1 MRKSTPN
8 PRRKPKQP
16 RALAT
21 RAAIF
26 EAAAQILEREGET
39 RFNTNRIAERAG
51 VSVGT
56 LYQYFPDKN
65 AILVQMARAEM
76 AAVEAEAD
84 GAQRHADPLRRSVRR
99 LINAFEGR
107 PATRRAAVKAVVT
120 HESAQTLGRS
130 IDVAASFLPRID
142 GATRLDRFVTSRAV
156 VGAVRA
162 AVLEGHPDLYTQA
175 FEDAVVNLVNA
186 YNKTLRRR
194 RKAS

>member
-1 MRKSTPN
+1 MSKRPAT

-16 RALAT
+16 RAIAT
-21 RAAIF
+21 HEAIF
-26 EAAAQILEREGET
+26 EAAAQILEREGEAA
-39 RFNTNRIAERAG
+39 FNTNRIAERAG

-76 AAVEAEAD
+76 AALEAD
-84 GAQRHADPLRRSVRR
+84 GAKRHPDPLRRSLRR
-99 LINAFEGR
+99 LIHAFDGR
-107 PATRRAAVKAVVT
+107 PATRRAAVKAVVA

-130 IDVAASFLPRID
+130 IDLTASFLPRID
-142 GATRLDRFVTSRAV
+142 GATRLDTFVASRAV

-186 YNKTLRRR
+186 YTKTLRRR

>member
-1 MRKSTPN
+1 MSKRPAT

-26 EAAAQILEREGET
+26 EAAAQILEREGEAA
-39 RFNTNRIAERAG
+39 FNTNRIAERAG

-56 LYQYFPDKN
+56 LYQYFPDKQ

-76 AAVEAEAD
+76 DALEAD
-84 GAQRHADPLRRSVRR
+84 SAKRHTDPLRRSVRR
-99 LINAFEGR
+99 LIHAFDGR
-107 PATRRAAVKAVVT
+107 PATRRAAVKAVVA

-130 IDVAASFLPRID
+130 IDLAASFLPRID
-142 GATRLDRFVTSRAV
+142 GATRLDTFVASRAA

-175 FEDAVVNLVNA
+175 FEDAVVNLINA

>member
-1 MRKSTPN
+1 MRKSTAA
-8 PRRKPKQP
+8 PRRKPKQS

-26 EAAAQILEREGET
+26 EAAAQILEREGEAH
-39 RFNTNRIAERAG
+39 FNTNRIAERAG

-76 AAVEAEAD
+76 AALEAD
-84 GAQRHADPLRRSVRR
+84 GAKRHPDPLRRSLRR
-99 LINAFEGR
+99 LIHAFDGR
-107 PATRRAAVKAVVT
+107 PATRRAAVKAVVA

-130 IDVAASFLPRID
+130 IDLTASFLPRID
-142 GATRLDRFVTSRAV
+142 GATRLDTFVASRAV

-186 YNKTLRRR
+186 YTKTLRRR

>member
-8 PRRKPKQP
+8 PRRKPKQS

-26 EAAAQILEREGET
+26 EAAAQILEREGEA

-56 LYQYFPDKN
+56 LYQYFPDKH

-76 AAVEAEAD
+76 AALEAD
-84 GAQRHADPLRRSVRR
+84 SAKRHPDPLRRSLRR
-99 LINAFEGR
+99 LIHAFDGR
-107 PATRRAAVKAVVT
+107 PATRRAAVKAVVA

-130 IDVAASFLPRID
+130 IDRAQSFLPRID
-142 GATRLDRFVTSRAV
+142 GATRLDTFVASRAV

-186 YNKTLRRR
+186 YTETLRRR

>member
-26 EAAAQILEREGET
+26 EAAAQILEREGEAH
-39 RFNTNRIAERAG
+39 FNTNRIAERAG

-76 AAVEAEAD
+76 AALEAD
-84 GAQRHADPLRRSVRR
+84 NARRHPDPLRRSVRR
-99 LINAFEGR
+99 LIHAFDGR
-107 PATRRAAVKAVVT
+107 PATRRAAVKAVVA

-130 IDVAASFLPRID
+130 IDRAQSFLPRID
-142 GATRLDRFVTSRAV
+142 GATRLDTFVASRAV

-186 YNKTLRRR
+186 YTKTLRRR